1 MATEGI
7 GGWCSSLMAALKIHE
22 SQPRNVGYEPDQMD
36 EDSEDDEQAQLNR
49 QSLKRCEYETGDD
62 SLSNKRRR
70 LWPWILLLLAAVAGA
85 ALLSHAL
92 TRRSVCH
99 HVPSPTRHQSQSHAP
114 STTTHHGHGHNIE
127 DNRPSYQDE
136 VKQCGSSPEEAQAR
150 GCVFEQQLAAW
161 VPRACAFPDVVEEY
175 KENFGDMMA
184 DWTWYWDSNTT
195 MEVPPEAVP
204 DLQRGNFSVV
214 YTRYQASHDLHCLY
228 CSRKIIYALSKGVA
242 MMDARCHQ
250 FYHGG
255 RLAFCPVDGIRGAT
269 GTDHSIA
276 HCIQH
281 IGNSLILAEKGEEK
295 KKQTWVYPLMYH
307 NCVPL
312 TSTQES

>member
-7 GGWCSSLMAALKIHE
+7 GQWCSSFMANLGVPGSLPQNARYD
-22 SQPRNVGYEPDQMD
+22 PNQMG
-36 EDSEDDEQAQLNR
+36 EHSEDDEQAQLNR

-62 SLSNKRRR
+62 SLSNRRRR
-70 LWPWILLLLAAVAGA
+70 LWPWILFLLAAVAGTG
-85 ALLSHAL
+85 LLSHIL

-99 HVPSPTRHQSQSHAP
+99 HVPSPTRHQLASQSP
-114 STTTHHGHGHNIE
+114 STTTHHEHGHIIE
-127 DNRPSYQDE
+127 DNRPSHKGE
-136 VKQCGSSPEEAQAR
+136 VKQCGTSPKEAQAR
-150 GCVFEQQLAAW
+150 GCIFEQQLAAW

-195 MEVPPEAVP
+195 MEVPSEAVP
-204 DLQRGNFSVV
+204 DLQTGNFSVV
-214 YTRYQASHDLHCLY
+214 YTKYQASHDLHCLY
-228 CSRKIIYALSKGVA
+228 CSRKIIYALNKGIM

-250 FYHGG
+250 FYHG
-255 RLAFCPVDGIRGAT
+255 V
-269 GTDHSIA
+269 

-281 IGNSLILAEKGEEK
+281 IGNSLIMAEREEEK

>member
-1 MATEGI
+1 MTTEGI
-7 GGWCSSLMAALKIHE
+7 GGWCSSVMANFKMLGT
-22 SQPRNVGYEPDQMD
+22 QPRNARYDPDQMG

-49 QSLKRCEYETGDD
+49 QSLKRCEYETGDS
-62 SLSNKRRR
+62 SLPGKGRR
-70 LWPWILLLLAAVAGA
+70 LWTLIVLLLTAVTGA
-85 ALLSHAL
+85 ALFSHVL

-99 HVPSPTRHQSQSHAP
+99 HISSPTRHQSEPHSSSTTTA
-114 STTTHHGHGHNIE
+114 TTTHHGHGHGIE
-127 DNRPSYQDE
+127 DNRPSHKNE
-136 VKQCGSSPEEAQAR
+136 VKQCGSSPSEAQAR
-150 GCVFEQQLAAW
+150 GCIFEQQLAAW
-161 VPRACAFPDVVEEY
+161 VPRVCAFPDVVEEY

-184 DWTWYWDSNTT
+184 DWTWYWDSNAT

-204 DLQRGNFSVV
+204 DLQTGNFSVV

-228 CSRKIIYALSKGVA
+228 CSRKIIYALSKGIG

-250 FYHGG
+250 FYHG
-255 RLAFCPVDGIRGAT
+255 
-269 GTDHSIA
+269 A

-281 IGNSLILAEKGEEK
+281 IGNSLIMAEKGEEK
-295 KKQTWVYPLMYH
+295 KMQTWVYPLMYH